1 MSHTNGG
8 KAVTTQFDYNNYGNV
23 TSQTDSLGH
32 TSYYSYDTGKGLLD
46 YITNANNHRTKYVYD
61 VGGKLTELFNDVD
74 KGGVHDS
81 GEAGVSYTYN
91 SKDYLTEINNGATVY
106 HFAYDNYGNV
116 TSVSIGTNTTPLV
129 SYSYA
134 GYNGK
139 LLSTTYADGT
149 TVSNTYDSLSRI
161 KTVSYNGVLAYT
173 VTYDGNSNVSSY
185 TDCATGRVY
194 RYEYDALGRA
204 LRYYVTL
211 NNAPI
216 YESEV
221 VYDTYGRETG
231 YSYSISGVN
240 SRTSTNTYD
249 QHNRISQTS
258 SAAGDTIQY
267 YYDSLGRVISKQ
279 TGDFSECYEY
289 LDNSSDSAKTSSL
302 ISKITLKY
310 NGITTRTIEYT
321 YDNLGNILTEDDGV
335 TFRQYTYD
343 SLNQLASESYYDKN
357 TLAGECKYYFNSS
370 NGNIGFVKFAIIN
383 GIYHNIGS
391 SGHSYGNGTDWKELL
406 TSYDGTPITYDA
418 NGNPLSYY
426 NGQNYTFTWQKGR
439 QLAGVS
445 TNNTSVTFGY
455 DVTGKRISKTV
466 GSTVHEY
473 TYDGSLLLCDKWG
486 SEYIEYFYDAS
497 GSPYALSYFD
507 GLTTEKYYF
516 VKNIEGD
523 ILELRSSTNTLVA
536 RYIYDGWGKLL
547 GVRDASG
554 NAITS
559 STHIANLNILRYRG
573 YVYDTETKLYYLLS
587 RYYDPQ
593 VQRFISPDVY
603 ISTGQGIVG
612 NNMFAYC
619 NNCPVNM
626 LDSLGNDAIWIQE
639 GKTLGILGHSGLMIQ
654 DNTGT
659 WWYFYWGTAK
669 ITFELFIGMDVD
681 ADIKLDEI
689 GDSEIELG
697 DINSVKSA
705 LRHVFQ
711 DSSERVNNITEIVY
725 FEGDYTATYDY
736 CSRLGSNDKYNLY
749 SNNCFQISVR
759 AMAKSN
765 ALFADIEGVIPNLGY
780 LQVLTI
786 PRIMFK
792 KAIRRGGDGGRFI
805 VVSMTY

>member
-1 MSHTNGG
+1 MN
-8 KAVTTQFDYNNYGNV
+8 
-23 TSQTDSLGH
+23 
-32 TSYYSYDTGKGLLD
+32 
-46 YITNANNHRTKYVYD
+46 I
-61 VGGKLTELFNDVD
+61 
-74 KGGVHDS
+74 
-81 GEAGVSYTYN
+81 
-91 SKDYLTEINNGATVY
+91 
-106 HFAYDNYGNV
+106 
-116 TSVSIGTNTTPLV
+116 
-129 SYSYA
+129 
-134 GYNGK
+134 
-139 LLSTTYADGT
+139 
-149 TVSNTYDSLSRI
+149 SNTS
-161 KTVSYNGVLAYT
+161 
-173 VTYDGNSNVSSY
+173 
-185 TDCATGRVY
+185 
-194 RYEYDALGRA
+194 
-204 LRYYVTL
+204 
-211 NNAPI
+211 
-216 YESEV
+216 
-221 VYDTYGRETG
+221 
-231 YSYSISGVN
+231 
-240 SRTSTNTYD
+240 
-249 QHNRISQTS
+249 
-258 SAAGDTIQY
+258 
-267 YYDSLGRVISKQ
+267 
-279 TGDFSECYEY
+279 
-289 LDNSSDSAKTSSL
+289 
-302 ISKITLKY
+302 
-310 NGITTRTIEYT
+310 
-321 YDNLGNILTEDDGV
+321 
-335 TFRQYTYD
+335 
-343 SLNQLASESYYDKN
+343 
-357 TLAGECKYYFNSS
+357 
-370 NGNIGFVKFAIIN
+370 
-383 GIYHNIGS
+383 
-391 SGHSYGNGTDWKELL
+391 
-406 TSYDGTPITYDA
+406 
-418 NGNPLSYY
+418 
-426 NGQNYTFTWQKGR
+426 
-439 QLAGVS
+439 
-445 TNNTSVTFGY
+445 
-455 DVTGKRISKTV
+455 
-466 GSTVHEY
+466 
-473 TYDGSLLLCDKWG
+473 
-486 SEYIEYFYDAS
+486 S